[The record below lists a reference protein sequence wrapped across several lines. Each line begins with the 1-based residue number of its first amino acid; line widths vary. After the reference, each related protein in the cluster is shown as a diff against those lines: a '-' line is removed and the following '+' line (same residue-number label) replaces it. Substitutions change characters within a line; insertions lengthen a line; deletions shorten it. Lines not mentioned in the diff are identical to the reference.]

1 MPMEPGWVL
10 AGLWVLFSGT
20 HVTLATRPIRD
31 ALVRRCGDLG
41 FNLVFSLV
49 ASFCFALLVY
59 YYALHRLDGPPGFA
73 LGRSEPL
80 RLLLTAAIV
89 VGIVLATAPLPSY
102 PGSAYALFRRSTQPA
117 RGIERITR
125 HPFFVGVSLFAL
137 AHALLA
143 TRLVGTVFA
152 AGFALFPMIGAWH
165 QDRKL
170 LARRGTGHADYL
182 KTTSTFPFVAI
193 LTGRQRFVWN
203 EIPLGSLAA
212 GLVIAFALRAVH
224 DGIFSRGGAFVIA
237 AIVGGAVVET
247 SLSWRRANRR
257 EGSAEREGSPHKG
270 AKVT

>member
-1 MPMEPGWVL
+1 MEPGWVL
-10 AGLWVLFSGT
+10 AGLWILFAST

-31 ALVRRCGDLG
+31 PLVRRCGELG

-49 ASFCFALLVY
+49 ASVSFALLVH
-59 YYALHRLDGPPGFA
+59 YYALHRLEGPPGLA
-73 LGRSEPL
+73 LGRSEAV

-89 VGIVLATAPLPSY
+89 LGIVLATAPLLSY
-102 PGSAYALFRRSTQPA
+102 QGSPYALFRRSTPPA

-152 AGFALFPMIGAWH
+152 AGFAVFPMIGAWH

-170 LARRGTGHADYL
+170 LAMRGTGHADYL
-182 KTTSTFPFVAI
+182 KTTSTVPFVAI
-193 LTGRQRFVWN
+193 FTGRQRFVWS
-203 EIPLGSLAA
+203 ELPLGSLAA
-212 GLVIAFALRAVH
+212 GLVIAFALRVVH
-224 DGIFSRGGAFVIA
+224 DGIFSSGGAFVIA
-237 AIVGGAVVET
+237 AVVGGAAVET
-247 SLSWRRANRR
+247 SLSWRRADRR

>member
-1 MPMEPGWVL
+1 MEPGWVL

-31 ALVRRCGDLG
+31 ALVRRCGELG

-49 ASFCFALLVY
+49 ASASFALLVH

-73 LGRSEPL
+73 LGRSEPV

-89 VGIVLATAPLPSY
+89 VGIVLATAPLLSY
-102 PGSAYALFRRSTQPA
+102 HGSAYALFRRSTPPA

-125 HPFFVGVSLFAL
+125 HPFFVGVSLFAS

-143 TRLVGTVFA
+143 TRLVGAVFA
-152 AGFALFPMIGAWH
+152 AGLAVFPMIGVWH

-170 LARRGTGHADYL
+170 VAMRGTGHADYL
-182 KTTSTFPFVAI
+182 KTTSTVPFVAI
-193 LTGRQRFVWN
+193 LTGGRQRFVWS
-203 EIPLGSLAA
+203 ELPLGSLAA
-212 GLVIAFALRAVH
+212 GLVIAFALRALH

-237 AIVGGAVVET
+237 AIVGGAAVET
-247 SLSWRRANRR
+247 SLSWRRASRR
-257 EGSAEREGSPHKG
+257 EGSAAREDSPHKG
-270 AKVT
+270 AKVM